1 MLVELNAVAES
12 SQKVLVIDDD
22 PAILELVTSNLEMQG
37 YIVDSC
43 DNAVDG
49 LAMAFQAPPNLV
61 ILDIMMPG
69 LDGFTACQRLRQ
81 NDATKD
87 IPILMLTA
95 LSRTDDKV
103 TGFDAGA
110 DDYLTKPFELPE
122 LFVRVR
128 ALLRRSGVIT
138 LSQSMPEILHSGD
151 ITLMPESRE
160 IKIQDKIMRLTPIE
174 FEVLHCLMQNHGQT
188 VSPGVLLKEVWGYS
202 PEDDVDTIRV
212 HIRHLRSRIEVGEK
226 KYIKTV
232 YGGGYQLIPDGFV
245 KHQAAVE

>member
-1 MLVELNAVAES
+1 M
-12 SQKVLVIDDD
+12 VIDDD
-22 PAILELVTSNLEMQG
+22 PAILELISSNLELQG
-37 YIVDSC
+37 YAVESC

-49 LAMAFQAPPNLV
+49 LAIAFQNPPNLI
-61 ILDIMMPG
+61 ILDLMMPG
-69 LDGFTACQRLRQ
+69 VDGFTACQRVRH
-81 NDATKD
+81 NEGTKE
-87 IPILMLTA
+87 IPVLMLTA
-95 LSRTDDKV
+95 LSRTEDKV

-122 LFVRVR
+122 LYVRVR
-128 ALLRRSGVIT
+128 ALLRRAGTIS
-138 LSQSMPEILHSGD
+138 LAQSIPEILHAGD

-160 IKIQDKIMRLTPIE
+160 VKIEDKILRLTPIE

-188 VSPGVLLKEVWGYS
+188 VSPGTLLKEVWGYS

-212 HIRHLRSRIEVGEK
+212 HIRHLRSRIETGEK

-245 KHQAAVE
+245 KHQQAA

>member
-1 MLVELNAVAES
+1 MSET
-12 SQKVLVIDDD
+12 QHKILVIDDD
-22 PAILELVTSNLEMQG
+22 PAILELISSNLELQG
-37 YIVDSC
+37 YQVESS

-49 LAMAFQAPPNLV
+49 LALAFQNPPNLI
-61 ILDIMMPG
+61 ILDLMMPG
-69 LDGFTACQRLRQ
+69 VDGFTACQRIRH
-81 NDATKD
+81 NDNTKD
-87 IPILMLTA
+87 IPVLMLTA
-95 LSRTDDKV
+95 LSRTEDKV

-122 LFVRVR
+122 LYVRVR
-128 ALLRRSGVIT
+128 ALLRRAGAIT
-138 LSQSMPEILHSGD
+138 MAQSIPEILHAGD

-160 IKIQDKIMRLTPIE
+160 VKIEDRILRLTPIE

-188 VSPGVLLKEVWGYS
+188 VSPGILLKEVWGYS

-212 HIRHLRSRIEVGEK
+212 HIRHLRSRVETGEK

-245 KHQAAVE
+245 KHQSAVEG

>member
-1 MLVELNAVAES
+1 MSENQ
-12 SQKVLVIDDD
+12 QKIFVIDDD
-22 PAILELVTSNLEMQG
+22 PAILELVSSNLEMQG
-37 YIVDSC
+37 YIVESC
-43 DNAVDG
+43 DNAIDG
-49 LAMAFQAPPNLV
+49 IAQITQTPPDLIV
-61 ILDIMMPG
+61 LDLMMPN

-81 NDATKD
+81 NEKTKN

-95 LSRTDDKV
+95 LSRTEDKV
-103 TGFDAGA
+103 TGFNSGA

-128 ALLRRSGVIT
+128 ALLRRAGTIS
-138 LSQSMPEILHSGD
+138 LSQSIPEILNSGE

-160 IKIQDKIMRLTPIE
+160 VKIAEQIVRLTPIE

-188 VSPGVLLKEVWGYS
+188 VSPGTLLKEVWGYS

-212 HIRHLRSRIEVGEK
+212 HIRHLRSRIETGEK

-245 KHQAAVE
+245 KHAAAAAE

>member
-1 MLVELNAVAES
+1 MSENQA
-12 SQKVLVIDDD
+12 KKILVIDDD
-22 PAILELVTSNLEMQG
+22 PAILELVSSNLELQG
-37 YIVDSC
+37 YEVETS
-43 DNAVDG
+43 DNAIDG
-49 LAMAFQAPPNLV
+49 LAKAFQQPPHLI
-61 ILDIMMPG
+61 ILDLMMPN
-69 LDGFTACQRLRQ
+69 LDGFTACQRVRQ
-81 NDATKD
+81 NETTKET
-87 IPILMLTA
+87 PVLMLTA
-95 LSRTDDKV
+95 LSRTEDKV
-103 TGFDAGA
+103 TGFDSGA

-128 ALLRRSGVIT
+128 ALLRRSGAIT
-138 LSQSMPEILHSGD
+138 LAQSIPEVLHAGD

-160 IKIQDKIMRLTPIE
+160 IKIQESIMRLTPIE

-212 HIRHLRSRIEVGEK
+212 HIRHLRSRIETGEK

-245 KHQAAVE
+245 KHQAIAE